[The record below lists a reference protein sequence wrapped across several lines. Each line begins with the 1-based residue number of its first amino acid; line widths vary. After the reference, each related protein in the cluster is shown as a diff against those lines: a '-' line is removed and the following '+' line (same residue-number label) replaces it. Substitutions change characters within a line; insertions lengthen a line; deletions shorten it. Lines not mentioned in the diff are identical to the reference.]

1 MSRSGVGVGRR
12 EVLRMGAI
20 GASAAM
26 LSSAASA
33 SSLPAF
39 SFRAPPVGSD
49 PLAPLAPV
57 PAAPAAVPA
66 APNGVSPAL
75 FERAK
80 AALEMHN
87 RRGAVRFRDTIGI
100 ADFSLAS
107 RESRFHIVD
116 LMNGQVESHAVSH
129 GRGSDRAHSGWLEQF
144 SNEFGSLATSN
155 GAYASGDFYHGKYGL
170 SMKLHG
176 LDWSNNNALD
186 RAIVVHQA
194 WYAEPD
200 MIGAHGKLGRSEGC
214 FAFGRLSHFEVMRR
228 LGQGRMI
235 YADKLA

>member
-1 MSRSGVGVGRR
+1 MSRAGVIGRR

-20 GASAAM
+20 GAGAAM

-39 SFRAPPVGSD
+39 SFRAAPAD
-49 PLAPLAPV
+49 PLAPLPPAPV
-57 PAAPAAVPA
+57 HAAPIAQPSG
-66 APNGVSPAL
+66 PQGINPAL
-75 FERAK
+75 FQRAK
-80 AALEMHN
+80 AALELHN
-87 RRGAVRFRDTIGI
+87 RRGAVRYRDTIGVS
-100 ADFSLAS
+100 DFSLAS
-107 RESRFHIVD
+107 RESRFHIVN
-116 LMNGQVESHAVSH
+116 LLNGQVESHRVAH

-144 SNEFGSLATSN
+144 SNDFGSLATSN

-176 LDWSNNNALD
+176 LDWSNSNALE

-200 MIGAHGKLGRSEGC
+200 MIDAHGKLGRSEGC
-214 FAFGRLSHFEVMRR
+214 FAFGRTSHFEVMRR

>member
-1 MSRSGVGVGRR
+1 MSRTGVIGRR

-20 GASAAM
+20 GAGAAM

-39 SFRAPPVGSD
+39 TFRTPPAD
-49 PLAPLAPV
+49 PLAPTPPAPV
-57 PAAPAAVPA
+57 PAAPIAQPS
-66 APNGVSPAL
+66 APQGINPGL
-75 FERAK
+75 FQRAK
-80 AALEMHN
+80 AALEMHS
-87 RRGAVRFRDTIGI
+87 RRGAVRYRDTIGVT
-100 ADFSLAS
+100 DFSLAS
-107 RESRFHIVD
+107 REQRFHIVNLLD
-116 LMNGQVESHAVSH
+116 GQVESHLVSH

-144 SNEFGSLATSN
+144 SNQFGSLATSN
-155 GAYASGDFYHGKYGL
+155 GAYASGEFYHGKYGL

-214 FAFGRLSHFEVMRR
+214 FAFGRTSHFEVMRR